1 MRLSLCLCCSL
12 HSVASSAVQRTSS
25 AGSGAGGSGGAGAV
39 GSGGAGAGAGAV
51 AGPAC
56 ESAAEVAP
64 EAPTGQP
71 RRCIYFLG
79 IIDTLSKYDAKS
91 RAAQVR
97 RCHSFSFSFHM
108 LYSVCFA
115 HHVMPRFR
123 CSQAYKQVKHG
134 AGAEI
139 STARPDVY
147 AKRLLEFVSRCSR

>member
-1 MRLSLCLCCSL
+1 M
-12 HSVASSAVQRTSS
+12 
-25 AGSGAGGSGGAGAV
+25 G
-39 GSGGAGAGAGAV
+39 
-51 AGPAC
+51 GPAC
-56 ESAAEVAP
+56 DSSAEVAP

-97 RCHSFSFSFHM
+97 RSFRIPLAQSSC
-108 LYSVCFA
+108 SIAFA
-115 HHVMPRFR
+115 HPISHAMPCAR
-123 CSQAYKQVKHG
+123 CWQAYKQVKHG